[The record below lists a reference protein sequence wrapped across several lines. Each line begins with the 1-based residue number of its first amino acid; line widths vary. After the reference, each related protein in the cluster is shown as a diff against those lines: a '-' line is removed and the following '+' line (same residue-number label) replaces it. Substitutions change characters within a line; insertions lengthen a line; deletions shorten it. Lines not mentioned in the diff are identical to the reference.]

1 MHLHPCDG
9 KMTAQNDIL
18 IVEDQKKIRTMCTSV
33 LENAGFRVQSAEDG
47 EQALA
52 KVQDQR
58 FDLVLTDIKMPGI
71 SGDLL
76 IDRIKSIQPD
86 MAFVIMTGHP
96 TMELAIEAVHKGV
109 GEFLTKPFRIHEL
122 KSSIEYALAE
132 RAKET
137 ERAQRT
143 FADSILRMEEELG
156 TAFNLRAVIDGLLE
170 PPEPEPA
177 DHSAS
182 TPAESDSNDAKA
194 PKKSVSPD
202 QEKPFIVI
210 VCEAIPKDPN
220 HLKTADSYRHFR
232 TIYAAQ
238 KVLNSQLEDSSG
250 SVRVEIALANNSA
263 DIPRHA
269 RRFSRQIC
277 SIIFGPNVPS
287 LSEATVRMMANSGE
301 DRHIVVCHNSDQT
314 NFSWDH
320 LMQLSERTGI
330 KGCEATADV
339 KETRKFWSQIFTQ
352 DLKEI
357 VTTKSRLSE
366 GQSAQSGMLS
376 PDEIRQKLEKDHTAM
391 DLLPGFPHV
400 CQQVLQA
407 IDEGAR
413 YTELAKIIQPDG
425 GLQSSIIRTSNLAR
439 YSARQRI
446 ETLESALSM
455 IGMEETRKIIM
466 GTAMSELTQKV
477 QQAGFDVRHFFIHS
491 ASVGY
496 MAQILNLN
504 VDEPSPKEQEIIQSL
519 KLPPYTLEILKHFQL
534 WKMTAVRAEF
544 DSFTGGV
551 LHDVGKLLN
560 TIIYKDIFPL
570 VLYEIERTKWQGGL
584 LASEQAVVGDFQ
596 HPVTGGAL
604 LDQWEIFPE
613 LIEPIRNHHRIDSE
627 AEGETALIALANCLT
642 KGFSPFPR
650 MINIPFQH
658 RETHLK
664 PIVDEE
670 LLSNPL
676 PTLFQQITDAF
687 EKNSEQ
693 LSVSQKERDT
703 GEYSTANVEALVA
716 TALETSEQDSRM
728 FIDAQVDQNPEL
740 LALGERY
747 ELPAERLVAVTLL
760 LKNSV
765 VDLVNGLFQ
774 STRAKKP
781 K

>member
-1 MHLHPCDG
+1 
-9 KMTAQNDIL
+9 MTARNDIL
-18 IVEDQKKIRTMCTSV
+18 IVEDQEKIRTMCTSV

-47 EQALA
+47 EQALEM
-52 KVQDQR
+52 VQGQR
-58 FDLVLTDIKMPGI
+58 FDLVITDIRMPGI

-76 IDRIKSIQPD
+76 IDRIKKIQPD
-86 MAFVIMTGHP
+86 MAFVIMTGFP
-96 TMELAIEAVHKGV
+96 TMELAIDAVHKGV
-109 GEFLTKPFRIHEL
+109 GEFLTKPFRINDL
-122 KSSIEYALAE
+122 KKSVEYALAE
-132 RAKET
+132 HAKET

-156 TAFNLRAVIDGLLE
+156 TSFDLRTAIDGLLE
-170 PPEPEPA
+170 PPESALDA
-177 DHSAS
+177 DHAAS
-182 TPAESDSNDAKA
+182 PRTESDTKDAKG
-194 PKKSVSPD
+194 PKKSVSAD
-202 QEKPFIVI
+202 QLQGKPFIVI

-220 HLKTADSYRHFR
+220 LLKTAESYRHFR

-238 KVLNSQLEDSSG
+238 KVLNSQLGEDSSAP
-250 SVRVEIALANNSA
+250 VRIEIALANNSA

-277 SIIFGPNVPS
+277 SIIFGPNVPG

-301 DRHIVVCHNSDQT
+301 DRHVVVCHNSDQT

-320 LMQLSERTGI
+320 LMQLSERI
-330 KGCEATADV
+330 SVKGCEATADV
-339 KETRKFWSQIFTQ
+339 KETRKFWSQFFTQ
-352 DLKEI
+352 DLKEVI
-357 VTTKSRLSE
+357 ATKSKLSN
-366 GQSAQSGMLS
+366 GQPAKNEMLS
-376 PDEIRQKLEKDHTAM
+376 PDEIRQKLEKDHIAM
-391 DLLPGFPHV
+391 ELLPGFPHV

-407 IDEGAR
+407 IDQGAR

-439 YSARQRI
+439 YSARQRV

-477 QQAGFDVRHFFIHS
+477 QQAGFDVRHFFLHS

-504 VDEPSPKEQEIIQSL
+504 VEEPSPKEQEIIQSL
-519 KLPPYTLEILKHFQL
+519 KLPPFILEILKHFKL
-534 WKMTAVRAEF
+534 WNVTAVPVEF
-544 DSFTGGV
+544 NSFTCGV

-560 TIIYKDIFPL
+560 TIIYQDIFPL

-604 LDQWEIFPE
+604 LAQWEIFPE
-613 LIEPIRNHHRIDSE
+613 LIEPIRNHHHIDSE

-650 MINIPFQH
+650 MINIPFQY

-664 PIVDEE
+664 PIVAEE

-676 PTLFQQITDAF
+676 PRLFQQMTDAF

-693 LSVSQKERDT
+693 VSVSQKERET
-703 GEYSTANVEALVA
+703 GEYTPASIEALVA
-716 TALETSEQDSRM
+716 TALETSEQESQTFM
-728 FIDAQVDQNPEL
+728 DARGDQNPEL
-740 LALGERY
+740 LALEERY

-760 LKNSV
+760 LKDTI